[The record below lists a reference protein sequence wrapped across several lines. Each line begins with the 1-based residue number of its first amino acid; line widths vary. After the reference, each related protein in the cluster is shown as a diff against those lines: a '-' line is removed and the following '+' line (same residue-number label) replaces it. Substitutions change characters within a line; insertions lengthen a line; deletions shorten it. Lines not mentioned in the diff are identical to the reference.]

1 MQKKKLQNCL
11 MIMTFHLKRYQYQ
24 YIFLLIGTTQTI
36 YRKYNF
42 LLALE
47 SSVDY
52 DCLTCR

>member
-1 MQKKKLQNCL
+1 

-24 YIFLLIGTTQTI
+24 YIFLLIGTIQKI

-47 SSVDY
+47 SSGDY